1 MASVGRVA
9 CNSTPA
15 VGLSA
20 QTERQS
26 RGTVLPVFIGFLR
39 QFAAMLATGPGTQ
52 FEACRVLPRSDDP
65 AHVHG
70 MPDPMVPICSRP
82 SQFCNRLFPVRVK
95 RDIDPPPM
103 RITPAKAEVMQE
115 SGEGDCRP
123 PPAFGLGK
131 RWRFFTTYTGV
142 QTSPVLRQQS
152 LERA

>member
-70 MPDPMVPICSRP
+70 MPDPTVPICSRP
-82 SQFCNRLFPVRVK
+82 SQFCNRLFPSSRET
-95 RDIDPPPM
+95 RH
-103 RITPAKAEVMQE
+103 RPATDANH
-115 SGEGDCRP
+115 
-123 PPAFGLGK
+123 AGK
-131 RWRFFTTYTGV
+131 GGGNG
-142 QTSPVLRQQS
+142 
-152 LERA
+152 

>member
-1 MASVGRVA
+1 MSSGGRVA

-115 SGEGDCRP
+115 RRRGKLQAAACLRVGQTLALFHYLHRRP
-123 PPAFGLGK
+123 N
-131 RWRFFTTYTGV
+131 
-142 QTSPVLRQQS
+142 
-152 LERA
+152 